1 MAIQLNYEMLS
12 QKVDRLAAQIQEL
25 QEMVRRFRPGAEEES
40 QEASARFLEL
50 SDKVTACRKGPNVVE
65 EIRAQRN
72 RNT

>member
-1 MAIQLNYEMLS
+1 MAIQLNYEILS

-40 QEASARFLEL
+40 QEACARFLEL
-50 SDKVTACRKGPNVVE
+50 SDKVTASWQGPNVVE
-65 EIRAQRN
+65 EIRMQRS